1 MRSSNVR
8 LILTYSVSAVLLVV
22 VLLLFARIFAR
33 SGHVDVVPL
42 ALSLWI
48 VGALAAAA
56 VEYFVVRPARQE
68 VANTHRRSQEE
79 LEQRVVERTE
89 ALRRN
94 AERLGI
100 LHEID
105 QSLLA
110 AQRPETIALAAISR
124 IRRLVPCQYAMVIAT
139 EPSGELRVLASQ
151 SAPYITDAYESRR
164 SRVASY
170 GDLLSEPILIRG
182 QIYGAEDLGALATRS
197 PVQQALCDLGARQYV
212 VVPLM
217 AQGELMGTLNL
228 ESGTARAFTADH
240 VTIAQEVGTSLA
252 VAIRQARL
260 NAQVQQELEERM
272 AAEASLK
279 RRTEDLEA
287 RNAELDAFAHTVAH
301 DLKNPLAA
309 LLGSAELLTVR
320 GRRLSEQRQ
329 TDYLQIISRSG
340 RKIHTIV
347 DELLLL
353 SSVRAREDIELHP
366 LDMGRIVREV
376 QTRVEDLASELQAEI
391 QTPDNWPAALGYA
404 PWVEEVWVNY
414 VSNAL
419 KYGGRPPRVK
429 LGFTLPNGQT
439 QTRDLA
445 IQYWVRDDG
454 PGLTPEQ
461 QEVLFTPFERLHQGR
476 AEGHG
481 LGLSI
486 VQRIVHKLGGRVGV
500 ESTGEPGQGCT
511 FYFTLPAAL
520 DGNNQR

>member
-1 MRSSNVR
+1 MQK
-8 LILTYSVSAVLLVV
+8 
-22 VLLLFARIFAR
+22 
-33 SGHVDVVPL
+33 
-42 ALSLWI
+42 AL
-48 VGALAAAA
+48 
-56 VEYFVVRPARQE
+56 Y
-68 VANTHRRSQEE
+68 
-79 LEQRVVERTE
+79 
-89 ALRRN
+89 
-94 AERLGI
+94 
-100 LHEID
+100 D
-105 QSLLA
+105 
-110 AQRPETIALAAISR
+110 
-124 IRRLVPCQYAMVIAT
+124 M
-139 EPSGELRVLASQ
+139 
-151 SAPYITDAYESRR
+151 
-164 SRVASY
+164 
-170 GDLLSEPILIRG
+170 
-182 QIYGAEDLGALATRS
+182 
-197 PVQQALCDLGARQYV
+197 GARQYV
-212 VVPLM
+212 VVPIM
-217 AQGELMGTLNL
+217 AQNELMGTLNL
-228 ESGTARAFTADH
+228 ESGTARAFTMDH

-320 GRRLSEQRQ
+320 GGQLTEQRQ
-329 TDYLQIISRSG
+329 ADYLQIISRSG

-353 SSVRAREDIELHP
+353 ASVRAREDIELQP

-376 QTRVEDLASELQAEI
+376 QGRVEDLASELQAEI
-391 QTPDNWPAALGYA
+391 QAPDDWPAALGYA

-414 VSNAL
+414 LSNAL
-419 KYGGRPPRVK
+419 KYGGRPPRVE

-486 VQRIVHKLGGRVGV
+486 VQRIVHKLGGRVDV
-500 ESTGEPGQGCT
+500 ESTGEPGKGST

-520 DGNNQR
+520 DGNRKR